1 MSSQVVQYWPLILMH
16 LLLSSSSGATAG
28 KVPAIIV
35 FGDSTVDPGNNDYIP
50 TVAKGNFPPYGRDF
64 EGGVATGRFTNGRLV
79 TDFMSEA
86 LGLGTSVPAYLD
98 GSYTVDQLAS
108 GVSFASGGT
117 GLDAMTAKLASVI
130 SISQQLEYFKEYKE
144 RLKQAK
150 GQAVADEIIAE
161 ALYIFS
167 IGTNDFFVNYY
178 VIPLRA
184 AKYTP
189 TEYATYL
196 VGLAEDA
203 VRHAYELGARK
214 VMLSGIPPFGCVPAA
229 RTMNRDAPGECNE
242 EYNRVA
248 QSYNAGVRDA
258 VVRLGAELAGARVVY
273 LDVYD
278 VPSAI
283 FADPSEY
290 GFENVAR
297 GCCGTGLIET
307 TVLCGMDEAFTCQDA
322 DKYVFFDS
330 VHPSQ
335 RTYKLLADE
344 IIKTALQVFL
354 A

>member
-1 MSSQVVQYWPLILMH
+1 MH
-16 LLLSSSSGATAG
+16 LLLSSGSGATAG

-35 FGDSTVDPGNNDYIP
+35 FGDSTVDSGNNDYIP
-50 TVAKGNFPPYGRDF
+50 TVARGNFPPYGRDF

-86 LGLGTSVPAYLD
+86 LGLASSVPAYLD

-117 GLDAMTAKLASVI
+117 GLDAMTAKIASVI

-150 GQAVADEIIAE
+150 GQAV
-161 ALYIFS
+161 
-167 IGTNDFFVNYY
+167 
-178 VIPLRA
+178 
-184 AKYTP
+184 YTP
-189 TEYATYL
+189 TDYASYL

-203 VRHAYELGARK
+203 VRQAYELGARK
-214 VMLSGIPPFGCVPAA
+214 VMLGGIPPFGCVPAA
-229 RTMNRDAPGECNE
+229 RTLNREAPGECNE

-248 QSYNAGVRDA
+248 LRYNAGIRDA

-283 FADPSEY
+283 FASPSEY

-344 IIKTALQVFL
+344 IIKTTLQVFL

>member
-1 MSSQVVQYWPLILMH
+1 MTYTSLPSICGDFKILYH
-16 LLLSSSSGATAG
+16 H
-28 KVPAIIV
+28 
-35 FGDSTVDPGNNDYIP
+35 
-50 TVAKGNFPPYGRDF
+50 
-64 EGGVATGRFTNGRLV
+64 EFTRH
-79 TDFMSEA
+79 
-86 LGLGTSVPAYLD
+86 
-98 GSYTVDQLAS
+98 SYRS
-108 GVSFASGGT
+108 
-117 GLDAMTAKLASVI
+117 SVI

-178 VIPLRA
+178 VMPLRAANQQLEYFKEYKERLKQAKGQAVADEIIAEALYIFSIGTNDFFVNYYVMPLRA

-248 QSYNAGVRDA
+248 RSYNAGVRDA

-335 RTYKLLADE
+335 RTYKLLAEE
-344 IIKTALQVFL
+344 IIKTALQEFL
-354 A
+354 V